1 VTRIVWCRQDGER
14 SESSNE
20 GTLCLGAA
28 AAPFAS
34 PPSRATFQELFRAH
48 YPAIH
53 GLLDGRAE
61 PGLALLATGED
72 GAEACGF
79 FPARDHAPNP
89 VILGRHGCADVF
101 LPSDPR
107 VSLRHLAL
115 VVLPQRG
122 RDAVAFRVL
131 DLRTPLAF
139 ADEAGSRLE
148 AVEASGPVLLWLGSV
163 GVFLFP
169 TGLGEAGWPE
179 DAEEAWARVPPRR
192 FLEKAAAPAH
202 RAPAAIRSLGEPATA
217 TATLVHTFPGPGFAS
232 LPQGDPEPPRGELL
246 VASDRG
252 RVAVSVGD
260 RAARRGVLLGR
271 YERCDTAGLAVL
283 DDPALSRAHL
293 LILEIDGALHAVDAS
308 SKNGTW
314 AGGERIR
321 TCRLA
326 PGTRLAL
333 AGKATVE
340 WRAFH

>member
-1 VTRIVWCRQDGER
+1 MTRIVWCRQDGER

-28 AAPFAS
+28 ADSFAS

-48 YPAIH
+48 YPAIR

-115 VVLPQRG
+115 VVLPRSG
-122 RDAVAFRVL
+122 RDGVAFRAL

-169 TGLGEAGWPE
+169 TGHGEASWPE

-192 FLEKAAAPAH
+192 FLEKAAAPGH
-202 RAPAAIRSLGEPATA
+202 RAGAVVRPLGEPAA
-217 TATLVHTFPGPGFAS
+217 ATLVHTFPGPEFAS
-232 LPQGDPEPPRGELL
+232 LPEGPPEPPRGELL

-252 RVAVSVGD
+252 HVAVSVSD

-283 DDPALSRAHL
+283 DDAALSRVHL
-293 LILEIDGALHAVDAS
+293 LVLEVDGALHAVDTS
-308 SKNGTW
+308 SRNGTW
-314 AGGERIR
+314 AGGQRIR
-321 TCRLA
+321 SRRLA